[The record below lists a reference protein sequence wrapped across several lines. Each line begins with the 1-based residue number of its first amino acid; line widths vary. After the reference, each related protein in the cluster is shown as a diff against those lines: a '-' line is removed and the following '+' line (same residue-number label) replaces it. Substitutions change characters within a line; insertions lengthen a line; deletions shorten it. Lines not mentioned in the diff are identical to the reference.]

1 MNPADLSA
9 ALLTVVTGIVTR
21 RGGTAELTV
30 DDVALERPRNRDHG
44 DWASNIAMKLAKSLG
59 ANPRE
64 LAQEIA
70 DAAAELA
77 GVASVD
83 VAGPGFINI
92 TLDAA
97 AAGALA
103 KTIVEQ
109 ADAYGLGDLYRDV
122 TINLEFVSANPT
134 GPIHIGGVR
143 WAAVGDSLARI
154 FQSQGGIV
162 TREYYFNDHGAQ
174 IDRFAR
180 SLLAS
185 WLGEPAPEDGYGGD
199 YIADIAARVL
209 TLYPG
214 DLFHIPRDEQQ
225 EVFRAV
231 GVELMFGDIKA
242 SLHEFGV
249 KFDVY
254 FHENE
259 LHESGAVNHA
269 IDRLREL
276 GAIYEADGATWFR
289 STDYGDDKD
298 RVVIKSDGEFGYMS
312 GDLAYY
318 LNKRERGFERNLIM
332 LGADH
337 HGYVKRLMAMTA
349 AFGDTPYV
357 NLEILI
363 GQLVNLVRHGEP
375 VRMSKRAGTVVT
387 LEDLVEAVGVDAGR
401 YALVRS
407 SIDSQVDIDLD
418 LWGKKTNDNP
428 VFYVQ
433 YAHARTHSVAR
444 NASGAGVDRSA
455 FEASLLDHET
465 ESILLGILAEYPRL
479 LRQAAE
485 LREPHRVARY
495 VEELAGAYHR
505 WYDSCRVT
513 PVGDEPVGDVH
524 RTRLWLND
532 AVGQVLRNGLGLLGV
547 SAPVILFCLLSQ
559 TTGWSSLARPRPRPP
574 PRCSPRHLSRP
585 RQHHPANAAAGSAGS
600 SPSWCSSS
608 CSSWASS
615 WPTPTRRTTP
625 RATCATRSSRC

>member
-1 MNPADLSA
+1 MNPADLSS
-9 ALLTVVTGIVTR
+9 ALLTVVTAISAS
-21 RGGTAELTV
+21 RGGTRVLTV
-30 DDVALERPRNRDHG
+30 DDLLLERPRNRDHG
-44 DWASNIAMKLAKSLG
+44 DWASNIAMKLAKPLG

-64 LAQEIA
+64 LAVEIA
-70 DAAAELA
+70 DEAAKLP

-109 ADAYGLGDLYRDV
+109 ADAYGRGDLYSGV

-154 FQSQGGIV
+154 FQSQGGLV

-185 WLGEPAPEDGYGGD
+185 FLGEPAPEDGYGGA
-199 YIADIAARVL
+199 YISDIAARVIA
-209 TLYPG
+209 LYPG
-214 DLFHIPRDEQQ
+214 PLEAISRDEQQ
-225 EVFRAV
+225 EVFRSV

-259 LHESGAVNHA
+259 LHESGDVEKA
-269 IDRLREL
+269 IARLSDL
-276 GAIYEADGATWFR
+276 GAIYESDGATWFR
-289 STDYGDDKD
+289 STDYDDDKD
-298 RVVIKSDGEFGYMS
+298 RVVIKSDGEAGYIS

-318 LNKRERGFERNLIM
+318 LNKRERGFERNIIM

-337 HGYVKRLMAMTA
+337 HGYVKRLMAMTK
-349 AFGDTPYV
+349 AFGDEPFV

-363 GQLVNLVRHGEP
+363 GQMVNLVRDGEP
-375 VRMSKRAGTVVT
+375 MRMSKRAGTVVT

-418 LWGKKTNDNP
+418 LWGRKTNDNP

-433 YAHARTHSVAR
+433 YAHARTNSVAR
-444 NASGAGVDRSA
+444 NAAASGVDRSA
-455 FEASLLDHET
+455 FDASLLSHET
-465 ESILLGILAEYPRL
+465 ESILLGVLAEFPRVV
-479 LRQAAE
+479 RQAAE
-485 LREPHRVARY
+485 LREPHRIARY
-495 VEELAGAYHR
+495 CEELAGAYHR
-505 WYDSCRVT
+505 WYDACRVT
-513 PVGDEPVGDVH
+513 PLSDDEVTDLH

-547 SAPVILFCLLSQ
+547 SAPE
-559 TTGWSSLARPRPRPP
+559 RM
-574 PRCSPRHLSRP
+574 
-585 RQHHPANAAAGSAGS
+585 
-600 SPSWCSSS
+600 
-608 CSSWASS
+608 
-615 WPTPTRRTTP
+615 
-625 RATCATRSSRC
+625 